1 LKKTLF
7 LEKKFNQ
14 DLNFFYGSIRIPR
27 MSQIK
32 NQPGTTGTF
41 SRARWLMIGL
51 GFIITLINYLDR
63 TALAYAITPICEE
76 LKLNHATFGMILSA
90 FGIGYMI
97 MTLGGGILV
106 DKWGARSVWSGAAVF
121 WSACIILMGMAT
133 NFGMFFALRSI
144 LGIAEG
150 PHFPALTRVVADW
163 LPKGE
168 RATATAIGLS
178 AVPMA
183 SVIGAPLITN
193 MIIYLGWRTMFIIM
207 GSLGVVWA
215 IIWWF
220 IYRDF
225 PEHSKMVDDKELSH
239 IREGKPV
246 DRNHPPHTLKS
257 HDLQFGK
264 TTWKF
269 LLTDPSLCANNFAF
283 FAFGYLLFFAT
294 LWLPGYFESTYHVKL
309 KEIGIYLIAPW
320 LTSAVLLFMAG
331 RLSDY
336 IWQKTGSLR
345 KARTHMIWICQL
357 ISGLCFIP
365 LMFNPSLEQA
375 LLFISLGLGFGM
387 MPNSCFYALN
397 TDLAKDK
404 AATSLGLMDSY
415 LALAGILAP
424 SITGQV
430 SQITGNFS
438 AAFGILIV
446 LTLLA
451 VVAVLI
457 FQKPDQGK
465 AIKPIA

>member
-1 LKKTLF
+1 
-7 LEKKFNQ
+7 
-14 DLNFFYGSIRIPR
+14 
-27 MSQIK
+27 
-32 NQPGTTGTF
+32 
-41 SRARWLMIGL
+41 
-51 GFIITLINYLDR
+51 
-63 TALAYAITPICEE
+63 
-76 LKLNHATFGMILSA
+76 
-90 FGIGYMI
+90 
-97 MTLGGGILV
+97 
-106 DKWGARSVWSGAAVF
+106 
-121 WSACIILMGMAT
+121 
-133 NFGMFFALRSI
+133 
-144 LGIAEG
+144 
-150 PHFPALTRVVADW
+150 
-163 LPKGE
+163 
-168 RATATAIGLS
+168 
-178 AVPMA
+178 
-183 SVIGAPLITN
+183 
-193 MIIYLGWRTMFIIM
+193 MFIIM

-336 IWQKTGSLR
+336 IWHKTGSLR